1 MNKLKINLVAL
12 FSIFFLISCSYEPI
26 FSQRNYNIELESF
39 TLSGEK
45 DINKVIEDQ
54 LSLFKKVEDE
64 DVNEIRTKSESE
76 VKTYTIDIIS
86 KLSKTIFS
94 KNSKGDP
101 QKFEKTLNVIYK
113 VLYNGEIVLSNEAEE
128 KYVYNNESDKFKLE
142 QTEMNI
148 KENLAI
154 NITNIIISSIINI
167 DDN

>member
-26 FSQRNYNIELESF
+26 FSQKNYNIELESF